1 LTVARRLAPVW
12 RLSRFQEY
20 VAFVVITTLLGA
32 AAAHGSFGWPL
43 IAFLVA
49 NWLAVGFAFMVNDV
63 EDASDDALTPAKARR
78 NPVSSGDLPAGR
90 ARLLSFATAGAAVL
104 LYASLGWVPFIAG
117 SACVVLSYFYSARP
131 LRLKS
136 APIADLASHA
146 LILAG
151 LQFAT
156 AYALFEGG
164 TLLQWLSPLV
174 IVLSISLYGQL
185 FNQLRDFDGDR
196 LAGLNHTAS
205 LLGRRWAYLVMMAWL
220 ALGLAFAGVLVVVVQ
235 LFPIWVLLLAL
246 ALATVLSGPRLASVR
261 ASGSPLDPHR
271 ALQKPVEI
279 AVAVALA
286 AWFAGPWALATFV

>member
-1 LTVARRLAPVW
+1 MAQRLAPVW

-32 AAAHGSFGWPL
+32 AAANGSFGWPL
-43 IAFLVA
+43 VAVLVA

-63 EDASDDALTPAKARR
+63 EDASDDALNPAKARR
-78 NPVSSGDLPAGR
+78 NPVSSGDLTAGR
-90 ARLLSFATAGAAVL
+90 ARLLSFATAAVAIL
-104 LYASLGWVPFIAG
+104 LYATLGLVPFLAG
-117 SACVVLSYFYSARP
+117 SACVVLAYFYSARP

-136 APIADLASHA
+136 APVADLASHA

-174 IVLSISLYGQL
+174 IVLSISQYGQL

-196 LAGLNHTAS
+196 KAGLNHTAS
-205 LLGRRWAYLVMMAWL
+205 VLGRRTAYFVMMAWL
-220 ALGLAFAGVLVVVVQ
+220 TLGLAFAAVLIVVVQ
-235 LFPIWVLLLAL
+235 LFPIWVLLLAM
-246 ALATVLSGPRLASVR
+246 ALAAVLSGPRLASAR
-261 ASGSPLDPHR
+261 SSRSPLEPHR

-279 AVAVALA
+279 AVAIALVAWFAAPLALA
-286 AWFAGPWALATFV
+286 ALI